1 MIFMKKIISMLLA
14 SALSLSVMTPV
25 MAEDTFK
32 DLGGNYSWA
41 KPFVEDMAERG
52 LISGF
57 GDGTYRPGEDVS
69 RKDAFALFA
78 RLLGSNNEQ
87 NKDIL
92 EEAIDKYG
100 DKLAKYNLTYAEGD
114 VAFLLY
120 RNVLGEDELD
130 TYFKGTKATEAM
142 LRHEAAVLITKVML
156 AEDEATEEVV
166 LDIDYK
172 DAASIPSTAKQY
184 VYYVTEKGIM
194 SGTGNGN
201 FEPKMKVQRGQIA
214 VMLAKTVDCSNY
226 YFEKAVLD
234 TVDAK
239 TNNIK
244 ITEYDDEFGYA
255 NDTVIFRQGKTVKDT
270 ELLPG
275 QSIVLT
281 YSESDGEVKVVFID
295 ILAAEVTETKNVIYE
310 GYSSSA
316 GILTVG
322 GGDPT
327 TGKTKQYECSP
338 QALITLDGKVSDI
351 NQIRA
356 GTYVSLGFA
365 DDVVVEITSLEKNE
379 TIKNAE
385 VATLNPKGTITIKHE
400 DEAYNNKE
408 YAFAVDARIVKDND
422 RVEFADL
429 YRGDKLTI
437 KLEYGVISNLTAESV
452 KKTITGTL
460 KSFTISENPT
470 LTIKVDGK
478 EQVYDIPAGV
488 KILLDGEEAKLA
500 DFEIGSTVKLSLA
513 SDAIV
518 KIESTET
525 TVAQDARITG
535 VVTSVDPS
543 IGAVAIKRMEGD
555 TEVVTH
561 ITCKSSTKY
570 FVLPSFGEYSLKQ
583 IKVGDTIEAYG
594 SYQSGF
600 FVSTGM
606 TVSPAK
612 K

>member
-1 MIFMKKIISMLLA
+1 MKKFISMLLA
-14 SALSLSVMTPV
+14 SALSMSLMVPV
-25 MAEDTFK
+25 MAEDNFK
-32 DLGGNYSWA
+32 DLDGNFSWA
-41 KPFVEDMAERG
+41 KPYVEDMADRG

-57 GDGTYRPGEDVS
+57 GDGTYRPGEDVA

-78 RLLGSNNEQ
+78 RLLGSNSDQ
-87 NKDIL
+87 NKDVL
-92 EEAIDKYG
+92 EKAKEMYG
-100 DKLAKYNLTYAEGD
+100 DKLSKYKLTYAEGD

-120 RNVLGEDELD
+120 RNVLSEDELD

-142 LRHEAAVLITKVML
+142 LRYEAAILITKVML
-156 AEDEATEEVV
+156 AEDDAAEEVV
-166 LDIDYK
+166 FDIDYT
-172 DAASIPSTAKQY
+172 DAAAIPNTAKQY

-226 YFEKAVLD
+226 YFEKAVLE
-234 TVDAK
+234 TVNTK
-239 TNNIK
+239 TNNMK

-255 NDTVIFRQGKTVKDT
+255 KDTVFIRNGKVVSEAD
-270 ELLPG
+270 LAPG
-275 QSIVLT
+275 QSIVIT
-281 YSESDGEVKVVFID
+281 YSETDGDVRIAFID
-295 ILAAEVTETKNVIYE
+295 ILASEVTEVKNVIYN

-316 GILTVG
+316 GVLSIG
-322 GGDPT
+322 GGDPI

-338 QALITLDGKVSDI
+338 NAIVTLDGALSNI
-351 NQIRA
+351 NKIKA
-356 GTYVSLGFA
+356 ETYVALGFA
-365 DDVVVEITSLEKNE
+365 DGVVVEITSLGKTE

-385 VATLNPKGTITIKHE
+385 ILSMDPKGTITIKHE

-408 YAFAVDARIVKDND
+408 YGFAVDARIVKDSE

-437 KLEYGVISNLTAESV
+437 KLEYGVISNLTAEAV
-452 KKTITGTL
+452 KKTVTGTL
-460 KSFTISENPT
+460 RSFTISESPT
-470 LTIKVDGK
+470 LTIKVNGED
-478 EQVYDIPAGV
+478 QVYDIPAGI
-488 KILLDGEEAKLA
+488 KIVIDGEDAKLA
-500 DFEIGSTVKLSLA
+500 DFEVGCTVKLSLA

-518 KIESTET
+518 KIEATET
-525 TVAQDARITG
+525 TAAQDSRITG
-535 VVTSVDPS
+535 VVTSVDSS

-555 TEVVTH
+555 NEVVTH
-561 ITCKSSTKY
+561 ITCKSNTKY
-570 FVLPSFGEYSLKQ
+570 FLLPTFSEYSLKE
-583 IKVGDTIEAYG
+583 IKVGDTVEAYG